1 VSNQIKIFGTADER
15 TRAQIERCAEQA
27 AFAVLCA
34 DNHVGY
40 SQPIGGAVAF
50 EDAISPSGV
59 GYDIGCGNKAVRTT
73 LRVDDVD
80 VAAIMDEIAR
90 RISFGLGRVNDEP
103 VDHPVLDQIAHAD
116 FQPQRNL
123 LQQARNQL
131 GTVGSGNHYVDLF
144 ADDDGR
150 LWIGVHFGSRGFG
163 HRTATGFL
171 AMADGG
177 GFQDR
182 PADGEMDAPPVL
194 LDTRAELGQAYVAAM
209 TLAGRVMSRRRAA
222 GRTRRRKTF
231 SCMVAGC
238 AHHGASRD
246 DGCPDHPGAA
256 LRKGWYTERLS
267 PGEIDW
273 DTVRGKLR
281 AAGLEL
287 RGAGADEAPGV
298 YKRLGDVLAAH
309 GDTIEVLHTLTPI
322 GVAMAGAEVHD
333 PYKD

>member
-116 FQPQRNL
+116 FQPQRKL

-231 SCMVAGC
+231 SCTVAGC
-238 AHHGASRD
+238 AHHGATATT
-246 DGCPDHPGAA
+246 AA
-256 LRKGWYTERLS
+256 RTTPERPS
-267 PGEIDW
+267 A
-273 DTVRGKLR
+273 RG
-281 AAGLEL
+281 G
-287 RGAGADEAPGV
+287 
-298 YKRLGDVLAAH
+298 
-309 GDTIEVLHTLTPI
+309 TPS
-322 GVAMAGAEVHD
+322 A
-333 PYKD
+333 